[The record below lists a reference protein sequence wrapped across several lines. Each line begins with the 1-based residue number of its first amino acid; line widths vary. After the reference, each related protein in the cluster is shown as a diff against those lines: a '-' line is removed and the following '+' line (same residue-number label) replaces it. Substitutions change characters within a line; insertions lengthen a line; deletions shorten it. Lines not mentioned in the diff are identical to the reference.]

1 MPMPSILTIK
11 GLSKNFGGTQALD
24 GVDLEVHGGEV
35 LAVVGENGAGKSTLM
50 RMLAGVTMPDSGEI
64 TLENRAYC
72 PENPAAARMAGVALV
87 PQEAELAPHLSVA
100 ENVLLGCEP
109 VRRSFIYWSAL
120 HEQAERALEQVTSKE
135 RSIDCRR
142 RSMDLSP
149 SERQLVVIARAVAQ
163 TNLRMLIFDEPTSS
177 LTAAD
182 VKRLFEVIQRLKQ
195 RGIAILYVSHFL
207 EEILTIADRYCVLR
221 DGRSVGQGSIAD
233 TTATELVAKMAG
245 KEVVERKRRQAVGR
259 GPVMLDVRNLSGQ
272 RLPNEVSCEVRAG
285 EILGIA
291 GLVGAGRTELVRA
304 IFGLDRIKKGQ
315 LRVKTFEGP
324 LKPRQCLKV
333 GLGLL
338 SEDRRREGLAQSL
351 SITQNITLSKLNG
364 FGPFV
369 TLKRQQSSAQPFIE
383 RLSIR
388 CRDLEQPV
396 AELSGGNQQK
406 VALARLLHHDVDI
419 MLLDEPTRGID
430 VRSRQDV
437 HQCIDELAARGKAIL
452 LISSYLPELLSLC
465 DRIAVMCRG
474 KLGEPRAVGEWD
486 EHSLLME
493 ATGVE

>member
-1 MPMPSILTIK
+1 MPTTLTIK

-24 GVDLEVHGGEV
+24 GVDLEARAGEV
-35 LAVVGENGAGKSTLM
+35 LAVIGENGAGKSTLM
-50 RMLAGVTMPDSGEI
+50 KVLAGVTVPDAGDI
-64 TLENRAYC
+64 TLENQPHK
-72 PENPAAARMAGVALV
+72 PENPAAARAAGVALV

-100 ENVLLGCEP
+100 ENILLGREP
-109 VRRSFIYWSAL
+109 IRRGLIHWPAL
-120 HEQAERALEQVTSKE
+120 YQQAERALELVTSGE

-142 RSMDLSP
+142 RALDLSP
-149 SERQLVVIARAVAQ
+149 SERQLVVIGRAVAQ
-163 TNLRMLIFDEPTSS
+163 TNLRILIFDEPTSS

-182 VKRLFEVIQRLKQ
+182 AKRLFEVILRLKQ
-195 RGIAILYVSHFL
+195 QGIAILYVSHFL
-207 EEILTIADRYCVLR
+207 EEVLTIADRYCVLR
-221 DGRSVGQGSIAD
+221 DGRLVGQGLISD
-233 TTATELVAKMAG
+233 TTAAELVTKMAG
-245 KEVVERKRRQAVGR
+245 KEVAERKHRQSVNGGA
-259 GPVMLDVRNLSGQ
+259 VMLDLRELSGQ
-272 RLPNEVSCEVRAG
+272 RLPKQVNCELRAG
-285 EILGIA
+285 EVLGIA

-304 IFGLDRIKKGQ
+304 IFGLDRVKSGRM
-315 LRVKTFEGP
+315 RVKSFEGP
-324 LKPRQCLKV
+324 FKPAQCLKL

-351 SITQNITLSKLNG
+351 SVSQNITMSKLNAW
-364 FGPFV
+364 GPWV
-369 TLKRQQSSAQPFIE
+369 TSRGQQLSARPFIE

-388 CRDLEQPV
+388 CRDPEQPV

-430 VRSRQDV
+430 VRSRLDV
-437 HQCIDELAARGKAIL
+437 HRCIDELAARGKAIL

-474 KLGEPRAVGEWD
+474 KLGEPRPVSEWD